1 MIIETLTS
9 PNPRNRNSISV
20 EKSKLLSVSS
30 MDTLLAIFK
39 VTDARRD
46 VILAGPFS
54 LSPATSKRLLRRLTV
69 EPLGKDTSLI
79 RTPLYYGQFPMSR
92 EILIYLIS

>member
-39 VTDARRD
+39 VTLTRD
-46 VILAGPFS
+46 VMSYWQADFTTDFLGHPPP
-54 LSPATSKRLLRRLTV
+54 LEVTNHYTV
-69 EPLGKDTSLI
+69 
-79 RTPLYYGQFPMSR
+79 F
-92 EILIYLIS
+92 

>member
-1 MIIETLTS
+1 MIIETL
-9 PNPRNRNSISV
+9 SV

-46 VILAGPFS
+46 VILAGGFYHRFPWTP
-54 LSPATSKRLLRRLTV
+54 SPPLEVTNHYTV
-69 EPLGKDTSLI
+69 
-79 RTPLYYGQFPMSR
+79 F
-92 EILIYLIS
+92 